1 MNEIQPHCTFL
12 STMLKRVCI
21 FLFCDRSQMMERYNT
36 AKQNGVAVS
45 AMWIQDWAG
54 VLKTSFG
61 SRLFWDW
68 KWNKDLY
75 PGNNLIY
82 ILQ

>member
-1 MNEIQPHCTFL
+1 
-12 STMLKRVCI
+12 
-21 FLFCDRSQMMERYNT
+21 MMERYNT

>member
-1 MNEIQPHCTFL
+1 
-12 STMLKRVCI
+12 ML
-21 FLFCDRSQMMERYNT
+21 DRYNK
-36 AKQNGVAVS
+36 AKKNGVAVS

-68 KWNKDLY
+68 KWNQNLY
-75 PGNNLIY
+75 PGGFITIALLSVQTIAHKSK
-82 ILQ
+82 